1 MLGSSIVR
9 LGLREFTEIFAG
21 LRTLQDNG
29 AKYVDAARKLPQE
42 PNHLQAIVLRNL
54 MVGRLPESIEIIK
67 TDEEDNDDWV
77 EIRFGEIDPAIAP
90 LR

>member
-1 MLGSSIVR
+1 MSGSNVVR

-29 AKYVDAARKLPQE
+29 AKYVEAARKLPQE
-42 PNHLQAIVLRNL
+42 PNDLRAIVLRNL
-54 MVGRLPESIEIIK
+54 MAGRLPESIEIIK